1 MKYELLVDS
10 RPNEVV
16 IALLRDKQLLEL
28 HKEPVGT
35 KFSVGDIFL
44 AKVKKIITGLN
55 ATFVDVGYEK
65 DGFLHYLDLGVKFKT
80 FQKFT
85 ERNIGGKL
93 NTASLRNFKHEPE
106 IDKSGSINDVLKSG
120 NQILVQVAKEPISTK
135 GPRLTTE
142 VTIAGRYMVLV
153 PFSNKVSVSQK
164 IESNEEKKRLKKLVQ
179 SIKPPGFGVII
190 RTVAQGKMV
199 AELDA
204 DIKFFVQEM
213 AKNVQ
218 TDKESYS
225 SS

>member
-1 MKYELLVDS
+1 MPNGKKRKRHKMATHKRKKRLRKNRHKKKQNTFYQYQSGDTFYLFWRCIPVCHFILKYELLVDS

-153 PFSNKVSVSQK
+153 PFSNKVSVSQ
-164 IESNEEKKRLKKLVQ
+164 
-179 SIKPPGFGVII
+179 
-190 RTVAQGKMV
+190 
-199 AELDA
+199 
-204 DIKFFVQEM
+204 
-213 AKNVQ
+213 
-218 TDKESYS
+218 
-225 SS
+225 